1 MDSSDFST
9 LIGRLEREADA
20 HPQLYLG
27 KVAVA
32 AALGFLVPGLVVL
45 GILACCFAIVHALVT
60 GATPSILAAI
70 GALAG
75 AAALIATIRAHA
87 RPGRG
92 AGRSGCYAGRRTG
105 SVPPDRRHRA
115 QGRRRSRSRRVK
127 INGEF
132 KLGIRQIPR
141 WGVFGG
147 YRNHLHV
154 GAPLLLAL
162 SADEFCALLAHEI
175 AHLGGEQTRVRSVGL
190 SHARNV
196 ATSCRP
202 GLRIRRTHST
212 ACWQSIIAGTR
223 HGSTPTASRWRA
235 ITNTSPISIAA
246 CVTSAQTLARALI
259 QVELASRFLADV
271 YWARFLARV
280 EEAPEP
286 PYKPYSLLPRAFKIL
301 EKEPSRQQWLAEA
314 LRRYAVE
321 NDTHPSLAERLAALD
336 VAPHLPPPATTS
348 AALMTLGPAAQPA
361 IDHCDDV
368 WRAQNLANWRKR
380 HDQIREARWK
390 TRGVRAARQQHA
402 RPPKTCG
409 PRPAC
414 SCRAA
419 AKKRQIDSLAA
430 AGRAQGR
437 RFPDAHMLLAQ
448 LLLKYGEEQGLQ
460 HLRVGGPAAG
470 GARGRGSDDR
480 LRLSH
485 EPRTQGRSNAL
496 RTADPGPRPQHRQER
511 RRRRISLRR
520 IVAPVAKAERGRS
533 PARDAAADR
542 CVQRPQRRYHRA
554 GDGSRNASRSIEI
567 PGRGSRDRGARAG
580 CVSAHRS
587 HAGRAVDPRCQR
599 RSAAQDERPSAG
611 DCERVHDHADP
622 RQRNRR
628 RDSAAFI
635 RRGNRA
641 ARAARVHRS
650 ASPLSRPPVSHER
663 RRFPAE
669 RRRAGRARNPRTTT
683 S

>member
-45 GILACCFAIVHALVT
+45 EILACCFAIVHALVT

-75 AAALIATIRAHA
+75 AAALIATIRAMRVQVAAPDGLVVTQEDAPDLFRLIDVIA
-87 RPGRG
+87 RKVV
-92 AGRSGCYAGRRTG
+92 AAAFES
-105 SVPPDRRHRA
+105 
-115 QGRRRSRSRRVK
+115 VK

-175 AHLGGEQTRVRSVGL
+175 AHLGGDKRGFGAWVYRTRETWNLMQARLADPPNAFDRVLAIYHRWYAPWFYAYSFAL
-190 SHARNV
+190 ARNHEYE
-196 ATSCRP
+196 SDR
-202 GLRIRRTHST
+202 
-212 ACWQSIIAGTR
+212 
-223 HGSTPTASRWRA
+223 
-235 ITNTSPISIAA
+235 IAA
-246 CVTSAQTLARALI
+246 GVTSAQTLARALI
-259 QVELASRFLADV
+259 QVELANRFLADV

-301 EKEPSRQQWLAEA
+301 EKEPSRQQWLTEA

-321 NDTHPSLAERLAALD
+321 NDTHPSLGERLAALD

-390 TRGVRAARQQHA
+390 ISEYEQHESS
-402 RPPKTCG
+402 TL
-409 PRPAC
+409 
-414 SCRAA
+414 SSEDLW
-419 AKKRQIDSLAA
+419 AKAGLLLSVSREEEAVDSLRQLVARK
-430 AGRAQGR
+430 GT
-437 RFPDAHMLLAQ
+437 FPDAHMLLAQ

-460 HLRVGGPAAG
+460 HLV
-470 GARGRGSDDR
+470 
-480 LRLSH
+480 
-485 EPRTQGRSNAL
+485 
-496 RTADPGPRPQHRQER
+496 
-511 RRRRISLRR
+511 
-520 IVAPVAKAERGRS
+520 
-533 PARDAAADR
+533 
-542 CVQRPQRRYHRA
+542 
-554 GDGSRNASRSIEI
+554 
-567 PGRGSRDRGARAG
+567 
-580 CVSAHRS
+580 
-587 HAGRAVDPRCQR
+587 
-599 RSAAQDERPSAG
+599 SAAQQRAELVDDAASIGYGYLMGRGRKGEAMRFAQRIQG
-611 DCERVHDHADP
+611 LVH
-622 RQRNRR
+622 NT
-628 RDSAAFI
+628 
-635 RRGNRA
+635 
-641 ARAARVHRS
+641 
-650 ASPLSRPPVSHER
+650 
-663 RRFPAE
+663 
-669 RRRAGRARNPRTTT
+669 ARNVDDDE
-683 S
+683 